1 MQAASKQASI
11 GNQLLAALPRDEYER
26 LAPDLERI
34 DLKVGTLY
42 NAGDAV
48 RHAYFLQTGMISLL
62 SVTNKDQVIE
72 VGAVGYEG
80 MVGIPSVLRNR
91 RAPLRALVQ
100 IPGSAWKISA
110 DALRRE
116 FKRGGELQELILCF
130 THSLATQIGQV
141 VACNRYHTVEQ
152 RLSRWLLMTR
162 DRVNSDTF
170 NLTHEFIA
178 YMLGTTR
185 SGVTTA
191 AVALQDAGLIRY
203 RRGRITILNEEKLE
217 GVTCDCYRIIREDV
231 ERIIAA

>member
-1 MQAASKQASI
+1 MRS
-11 GNQLLAALPRDEYER
+11 
-26 LAPDLERI
+26 
-34 DLKVGTLY
+34 
-42 NAGDAV
+42 
-48 RHAYFLQTGMISLL
+48 
-62 SVTNKDQVIE
+62 
-72 VGAVGYEG
+72 
-80 MVGIPSVLRNR
+80 
-91 RAPLRALVQ
+91 
-100 IPGSAWKISA
+100 
-110 DALRRE
+110 
-116 FKRGGELQELILCF
+116 GE
-130 THSLATQIGQV
+130 SSNV

-191 AVALQDAGLIRY
+191 ALALQDAGLIRY
-203 RRGRITILNEEKLE
+203 RRGRIMILDEKKLE